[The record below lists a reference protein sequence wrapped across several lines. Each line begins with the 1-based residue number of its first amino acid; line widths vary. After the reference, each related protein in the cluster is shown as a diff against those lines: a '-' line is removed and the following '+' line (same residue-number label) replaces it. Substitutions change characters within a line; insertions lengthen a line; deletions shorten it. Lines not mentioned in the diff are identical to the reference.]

1 MGSILK
7 QLPPI
12 DDPRVLVGYNT
23 ADDAGVVKLTDEIA
37 LIQTVDIFT
46 PVVDDPYTYGQIA
59 AANSISDVYA
69 MGGTPVCAM
78 NIMGFPQGKFDLQV
92 MADILQGAYDK
103 AKEAGISIV
112 GGHTI
117 KDDEMKYGLSVS
129 GIIHP
134 DNIMTNASAKAG
146 DIIFITKP
154 LGSGVISTGVRA
166 GKFTDEDAAE
176 CIRWMSKLNRAASEA
191 AIAAGSTSITDVT
204 GFGMLGHLWEM
215 AEGSGLQAV
224 VYSDKV
230 PFMDLTFKAIE
241 LGTVPG
247 GSHNNKAYLVDK
259 TTYAD
264 SVTQTVRIAL
274 CDAQTS
280 GGLIIAIPK
289 GNVQKFLDEM
299 DRRGEADCAH
309 QIGVMKAENPGT
321 IEVL

>member
-1 MGSILK
+1 MGNVLDK
-7 QLPPI
+7 LPPI

-46 PVVDDPYTYGQIA
+46 PVVDDPYTYGAIA

-69 MGGTPVCAM
+69 MGGTPVCAL

-117 KDDEMKYGLSVS
+117 KDNEMKYGLAVS
-129 GIIHP
+129 GIVHP
-134 DNIMTNASAKAG
+134 DKIMTNASAKAG
-146 DIIFITKP
+146 DVLFLTKP

-166 GKFTDEDAAE
+166 GKLTDEDAAE
-176 CIRWMSKLNRAASEA
+176 CIGWMSKLNRAASEA
-191 AIAAGSTSITDVT
+191 AIAAGASSITDVT

-224 VYSDKV
+224 VYADQV
-230 PFMDLTFKAIE
+230 PFMDITFRAIE
-241 LGTVPG
+241 MGTVPG
-247 GSHNNKAYLVDK
+247 GSVNNKAYLDDK
-259 TTYAD
+259 ATYAD
-264 SVTQTVRIAL
+264 SVTEAVRIAL

-280 GGLIIAIPK
+280 GGLLIAVPQEK
-289 GNVQKFLDEM
+289 AQKFLDEM
-299 DRRGEADCAH
+299 DKRGESGCAH
-309 QIGVMKAENPGT
+309 RIGEMTAGKPGT

>member
-46 PVVDDPYTYGQIA
+46 PVVDDPYTYGQVA

-69 MGGTPVCAM
+69 MGGTPVCAL

-92 MADILQGAYDK
+92 MANILKGAYDK

-117 KDDEMKYGLSVS
+117 KDDEMKYGLAVT
-129 GIIHP
+129 GVIHP
-134 DNIMTNASAKAG
+134 DNIMTNASARPG
-146 DIIFITKP
+146 DILFLTKP
-154 LGSGVISTGVRA
+154 IGSGAITTGVRA
-166 GKFTDEDAAE
+166 GKLTDEDAAE
-176 CIRWMSKLNRAASEA
+176 CIRWMTKLNRAAAEA
-191 AIAAGSTSITDVT
+191 AVAAGSSSITDVT
-204 GFGMLGHLWEM
+204 GFGLLGHLWEM
-215 AEGSGLQAV
+215 VEGAGVKAV
-224 VYSDKV
+224 VDSKKV
-230 PFMDLTFKAIE
+230 TFMDITFQAIE
-241 LGTVPG
+241 LGTIPG
-247 GSHNNKAYLVDK
+247 GSRNNMAYLDDK
-259 TTYAD
+259 VTYASEVSD
-264 SVTQTVRIAL
+264 AVRIAL

-289 GNVQKFLDEM
+289 ENVQKFLEEM
-299 DRRGEADCAH
+299 ESRGESDCVH
-309 QIGVMKAENPGT
+309 EIGEITDGTAGT
-321 IEVL
+321 IDVV

>member
-1 MGSILK
+1 MGNVLDK
-7 QLPPI
+7 LPPI

-46 PVVDDPYTYGQIA
+46 PVVDDPYTYGAIA

-69 MGGTPVCAM
+69 MGGTPICAL

-117 KDDEMKYGLSVS
+117 KDDEMKYGLAVS
-129 GIIHP
+129 GIVHP
-134 DNIMTNASAKAG
+134 DKIMINASAKSG
-146 DIIFITKP
+146 DVIFITKP

-166 GKFTDEDAAE
+166 GKFTDEEADE
-176 CIRWMSKLNRAASEA
+176 CINWMTKLNRAASEA
-191 AIAAGSTSITDVT
+191 GIAAGSTSITDVT

-224 VYSDKV
+224 VHADKV

-241 LGTVPG
+241 MGTVPG
-247 GSHNNKAYLVDK
+247 GSVNNKAYLDDK

-264 SVTQTVRIAL
+264 SVTEAVRIAL

-280 GGLIIAIPK
+280 GGLIIALPK
-289 GNVQKFLDEM
+289 ENIQKFLEEM
-299 DRRGEADCAH
+299 ELRGEADCAH
-309 QIGVMKAENPGT
+309 QIGEMTTGEPGT